1 MMKKS
6 LISPRLARALLLIPA
21 LIALIMAL
29 LAGCSQQVEETPY
42 QLYFLAGTDVV
53 YGEAIVGED
62 YYVAEGDYLT
72 VANLLSILFAGPT
85 DSSLENPFPSGTQL
99 IWATWRSD
107 GVLRVNL
114 TEEYGGLTGIALT
127 QADYCIVKTLCQI
140 EGVTAVEIL
149 SASQENQF
157 RNHSVLTLDD
167 LA

>member
-1 MMKKS
+1 MKKI
-6 LISPRLARALLLIPA
+6 LLPLLLT
-21 LIALIMAL
+21 L
-29 LAGCSQQVEETPY
+29 LLLTACRSEGEPPLY
-42 QLYFLAGTDVV
+42 QLYFLAGSDVV

-62 YYVAEGDYLT
+62 YTLDEGEYLT
-72 VANLLSILFAGPT
+72 VATLLSALFAGPT
-85 DSSLENPFPSGTQL
+85 DEMLTNPFPSGTQL

-140 EGVTAVEIL
+140 EGITAVEIL

-157 RNHSVLTLDD
+157 RNHDVLRLED

>member
-1 MMKKS
+1 MKKTLLP
-6 LISPRLARALLLIPA
+6 LILLLLFLTA
-21 LIALIMAL
+21 
-29 LAGCSQQVEETPY
+29 CSKTPDTTPY
-42 QLYFLAGTDVV
+42 QLYFLAGSDVI
-53 YGEAIVGED
+53 YGQAIQGED
-62 YYVAEGDYLT
+62 YTLTEGDYLT
-72 VANLLSILFAGPT
+72 VTNLLSALFDGPSDET
-85 DSSLENPFPSGTQL
+85 LESPFPTGTQL

-107 GVLRVNL
+107 GVLRINL

-157 RNHSVLTLDD
+157 RNHSVLSLAD